1 MKGIVQMKLIR
12 VVALMYTTLLL
23 AACEMA
29 SPGPG
34 EEAVLVAKPILFG
47 HGGIREKPVTT
58 GRTLVAPTTEVL
70 IVNVQPATIKEHF
83 EDLMSSDQQPLDFD
97 TAIRVQVVDS
107 VRLVREFGVNWYA
120 NNVAAEYRSIVR
132 QAVRVH
138 TMADMTLNP
147 VVIDQTDQQVF
158 ENLRKFVAKEK
169 LPIRLLAVTLGR
181 ANPPEQIKQQ
191 RIATAAQRA
200 RQDTER
206 ERKLAEDERA
216 KAEASRAAADNAY
229 RNAMQLSPDQFLQ
242 LEAIKMQREVC
253 ATNKT
258 PCTFLFGSGAVP
270 TMQVR

>member
-1 MKGIVQMKLIR
+1 MKKSLVLLSLC
-12 VVALMYTTLLL
+12 AAPLLL
-23 AACEMA
+23 LTACEMA

-47 HGGIREKPVTT
+47 HGGIRDRPVTT
-58 GRTLVAPTTEVL
+58 GRTLVAPTTDVL

-97 TAIRVQVVDS
+97 TAIRVQVSDS
-107 VRLVREFGVNWYA
+107 VRLVRDFGLAWYP
-120 NNVAAEYRSIVR
+120 NNLATEYRSIVR
-132 QAVRVH
+132 QAVRGH
-138 TMADMTLNP
+138 TMSEMTLNP
-147 VVIDQTDQQVF
+147 AVIEATDQRVF
-158 ENLRKFVAKEK
+158 EDLRRFIAKEK

-242 LEAIKMQREVC
+242 LESIKMQREVC
-253 ATNKT
+253 ANAKT
-258 PCTFLFGSGAVP
+258 PCTFLFGSGPVP